1 MQSGRKSGMILTED
15 DTISAFPQLPAAE
28 EDKGVEFCTR
38 KAIRATDVWQ
48 VLGAQIISDR
58 ESDGAPKLACK
69 RAVEDD
75 VRGSFTV
82 LVTYFTTVIIHNPF
96 FLQVPFALNFSL
108 HKQPTEEL
116 CPRRGFVTPDESG
129 ANIPMPQGPFKQVV
143 ESRGLKITSVIRKEA
158 MSGIWSIGE
167 ACVVYYF

>member
-1 MQSGRKSGMILTED
+1 MQSGRKSGMILMED

-48 VLGAQIISDR
+48 VLGAQTISDR

-75 VRGSFTV
+75 VRRSFTV

-116 CPRRGFVTPDESG
+116 CPRGSLVTQ
-129 ANIPMPQGPFKQVV
+129 MKVV
-143 ESRGLKITSVIRKEA
+143 LTSPCPKDPLSRL
-158 MSGIWSIGE
+158 
-167 ACVVYYF
+167 

>member
-75 VRGSFTV
+75 VRRSFTV

-108 HKQPTEEL
+108 HNQPTEEL
-116 CPRRGFVTPDESG
+116 CPRG
-129 ANIPMPQGPFKQVV
+129 ALLPQMKVV
-143 ESRGLKITSVIRKEA
+143 LTSPCPKDPLSRL
-158 MSGIWSIGE
+158 
-167 ACVVYYF
+167 

>member
-58 ESDGAPKLACK
+58 KSDGAPKLACK

-75 VRGSFTV
+75 VRRSFAV
-82 LVTYFTTVIIHNPF
+82 LVTYFTTVIIHNPCCERVNS
-96 FLQVPFALNFSL
+96 Q
-108 HKQPTEEL
+108 T
-116 CPRRGFVTPDESG
+116 RREAKFTDDV
-129 ANIPMPQGPFKQVV
+129 
-143 ESRGLKITSVIRKEA
+143 RRK
-158 MSGIWSIGE
+158 SK
-167 ACVVYYF
+167 